1 MRFGPFALEF
11 DTVALRRFGAL
22 PVIYM
27 PQALSEQDPLALLG
41 PFVVGHLDQIRG
53 TLERLDQLAHLDDP
67 AYVQNLGS
75 NVVPDDFMV
84 ILSNGDASRG
94 TVQEFQIPWK
104 VIRDLLSF
112 IGFETAPFNAMTGV
126 TSVAQTLF
134 YPTDDDHHEQELG
147 YYRQRE
153 WRITADYYVNGLPR
167 GRSLQDEEKD
177 LLLEVD
183 RYFWKGNT
191 HTSNPNPRV
200 DEALALVQPAPAK
213 LLDKATRIIVPDEI
227 YGQARQT
234 LGGRVTAISQ
244 LGHSK
249 C

>member
-1 MRFGPFALEF
+1 MGIL
-11 DTVALRRFGAL
+11 
-22 PVIYM
+22 
-27 PQALSEQDPLALLG
+27 
-41 PFVVGHLDQIRG
+41 HLMTRLTFKTSDQ
-53 TLERLDQLAHLDDP
+53 
-67 AYVQNLGS
+67 

-112 IGFETAPFNAMTGV
+112 IGFETAPFNAMAGV
-126 TSVAQTLF
+126 TSIAQTLF
-134 YPTDDDHHEQELG
+134 YPTDDDHHNQELG

-167 GRSLQDEEKD
+167 GRSLQDEEKE

-183 RYFWKGNT
+183 RYFWRGNT
-191 HTSNPNPRV
+191 HTSKPNSRV

-213 LLDKATRIIVPDEI
+213 LFDKATRIIVPDEF

-234 LGGRVTAISQ
+234 LGDRVTAISQ